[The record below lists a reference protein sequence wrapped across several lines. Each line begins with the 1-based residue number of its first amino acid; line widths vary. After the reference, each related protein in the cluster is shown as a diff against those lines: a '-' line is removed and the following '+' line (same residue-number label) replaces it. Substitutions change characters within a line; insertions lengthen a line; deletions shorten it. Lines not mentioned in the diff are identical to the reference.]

1 MASKGNGASVRIR
14 DLDKELP
21 PPPLSNHD
29 FTASLLL
36 LTIVYGVVF
45 SLSAV
50 LLNCVHPPI
59 WTFSPIMAQVTV
71 LDSPLLVT
79 CSMS

>member
-1 MASKGNGASVRIR
+1 MANKENEASVRTL

-21 PPPLSNHD
+21 PPPLSLHD

-36 LTIVYGVVF
+36 LTIVYGVAF

-50 LLNCVHPPI
+50 LLNCVPPPV
-59 WTFSPIMAQVTV
+59 WTFSPIMTRVTV
-71 LDSPLLVT
+71 LDFLVIVT
-79 CSMS
+79 CSVF